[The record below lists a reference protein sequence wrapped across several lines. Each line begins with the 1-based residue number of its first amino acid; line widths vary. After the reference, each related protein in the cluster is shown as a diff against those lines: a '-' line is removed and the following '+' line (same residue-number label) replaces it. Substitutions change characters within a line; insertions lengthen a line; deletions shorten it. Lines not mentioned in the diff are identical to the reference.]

1 MSAPTV
7 DIASD
12 LQGLE
17 DAIAVL
23 TAELDQA
30 RAEGDRFA
38 TRLDEHRVLLAQAL
52 ELRATLEAQLARAQ
66 REARLQRTT
75 AEIRGRLLAG
85 VVDSRL
91 WQRRRAIDRAAR
103 VERLLARG

>member
-1 MSAPTV
+1 VSAPTL

-30 RAEGDRFA
+30 RADGDRFA
-38 TRLDEHRVLLAQAL
+38 ARLDEHRVLLADAL
-52 ELRATLEAQLARAQ
+52 ELRGALETRLAAAE

-75 AEIRGRLLAG
+75 AEVRGRLVADI
-85 VVDSRL
+85 VDSRL

-103 VERLLARG
+103 VERLISRG